1 MKKEKHIGFEVK
13 TLSNLIKRRFEEKL
27 RVKNLDSLT
36 GMQGWIIAYIHRQD
50 NEEGKEIFQR
60 DIEKEFKIRRSTAT
74 GVLQVMERD
83 ELIIREAV
91 DYDARLKRIKL
102 TPKAIKGQE
111 MVLENIK
118 EIESQ
123 LMRGLTQEEI
133 ENFFYLIDKIKV
145 NVN

>member
-133 ENFFYLIDKIKV
+133 ETFFYLIDKIKV